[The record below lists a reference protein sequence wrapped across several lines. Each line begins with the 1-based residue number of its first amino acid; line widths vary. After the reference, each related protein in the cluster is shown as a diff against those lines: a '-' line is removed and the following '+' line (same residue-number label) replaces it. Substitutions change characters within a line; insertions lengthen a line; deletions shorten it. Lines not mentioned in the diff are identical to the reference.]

1 MPHRVVVTGIGMV
14 SPLGLDVE
22 TSWKALLA
30 GESGV
35 GPITSF
41 DPSRLDTKIAASVK
55 DFDPTKYL
63 NLKEARRADRFVQ
76 FACASAVQAVQS
88 SGLKIDS
95 SNANEIGVLIGSGI
109 GGIMTLSQGFDTM
122 FTKGPKRMSPF
133 VVPMMIT
140 DMGSGFV
147 SILTG
152 AKGPNFCTTSACSS
166 GADALGTA
174 YNFIHSGEAIAMLA
188 GGAEAPICPISIA
201 GFNAAGALSVNNED
215 PKGASRPFD
224 AKRDG
229 FVMGEGSAILILEDS
244 EHAMNRGAKI
254 IAEMVGYGATGDAYH
269 ITQPAEGGEGGAR
282 AMKKAL
288 DKAGLAPTEIDYIN
302 AHGTSTQINDRGETQ
317 AIKSVFGE
325 AAYKIPISSTKSM
338 IGHLLGAAGAVEAVI
353 SALTIQHGQIPP
365 TINLHNPDP
374 DCDLDYIP
382 STSRTKKVRAVL
394 SNSFGFGGHNSCL
407 IFKEFVP

>member
-1 MPHRVVVTGIGMV
+1 MGRRVVVTGIGMV

-22 TSWKALLA
+22 TTWKALLA
-30 GESGV
+30 GQSGV
-35 GPITSF
+35 GPITAF
-41 DPSRLDTKIAASVK
+41 DASQLDTKIAASVK
-55 DFDPTKYL
+55 DFDPAKYL
-63 NLKEARRADRFVQ
+63 DPKEARRADRFIQ
-76 FACASAVQAVQS
+76 FACASAVQALQS
-88 SGLKIDS
+88 SGLKIDD
-95 SNANEIGVLIGSGI
+95 SNAADIGVLIGSGI
-109 GGIMTLSQGFDTM
+109 GGIITLSQGFDTM
-122 FTKGPKRMSPF
+122 FTKGPKKMSPF

-147 SILTG
+147 SIITG

-166 GADALGTA
+166 GADAIGTA
-174 YNFIHSGEAIAMLA
+174 YHFIQSGEVKAMLA

-201 GFNAAGALSVNNED
+201 GFNAARALSENNAD

-229 FVMGEGSAILILEDS
+229 FVMGEGSAILVLEDS
-244 EHAMNRGAKI
+244 EHAMDRGAKI

-288 DKAGLAPTEIDYIN
+288 AQAGLAPGQIDYIN
-302 AHGTSTQINDRGETQ
+302 AHGTSTQINDKGETA

-338 IGHLLGAAGAVEAVI
+338 TGHLLGAAGAVEAAV
-353 SALTIQHGQIPP
+353 AVLTIQRGQLPP
-365 TINLHNPDP
+365 TINLQNPDP

-382 STSRTKKVRAVL
+382 GTSRAKTVHAAL

-407 IFKEFVP
+407 IYKEFIP